1 MRMTCRMLE
10 SMRGLG
16 DERAAPSVAE
26 PRTSGAFS
34 AASNGQTRQ
43 SFREALYQATA
54 LGASVLVLL
63 VLTYWTF
70 VFWWLYL
77 PGLVLVPVVV
87 GITTRRKPIKSPLT
101 FFVFLPLFAYIIG
114 VLANCLAF
122 TVMGAEEL
130 FCWTLSSAAP
140 ADEKL
145 YGLYGIP
152 AATFFVLCVLRYCI
166 PLVVRAAQKTQR
178 KRMLLTLVNELR

>member
-1 MRMTCRMLE
+1 MRMTCCMLE

-26 PRTSGAFS
+26 PRTSGAFFGS
-34 AASNGQTRQ
+34 VERSDFRQ

-87 GITTRRKPIKSPLT
+87 GITTRRRPIKSPLT

-122 TVMGAEEL
+122 TVMGAES

-152 AATFFVLCVLRYCI
+152 AATFLVLCVLRYCI

-178 KRMLLTLVNELR
+178 RANAPDASK

>member
-1 MRMTCRMLE
+1 MLE
-10 SMRGLG
+10 NMRGQD
-16 DERAAPSVAE
+16 DERTAPSLAE
-26 PRTSGAFS
+26 PRTSGAVFDS
-34 AASNGQTRQ
+34 VRWSGFRQ
-43 SFREALYQATA
+43 SVYEALYQATA
-54 LGASVLVLL
+54 LGVSALVFL

-87 GITTRRKPIKSPLT
+87 GITTRRRPIKSPLT
-101 FFVFLPLFAYIIG
+101 FFVFLPVFAYIIG

-122 TVMGAEEL
+122 TVMGAES

-166 PLVVRAAQKTQR
+166 PLMVRAAQKAQR
-178 KRMLLTLVNELR
+178 RANAPDASK